1 MDVTLK
7 DKFNTLLHEA
17 MRSKDEVTRDT
28 MRMILTNLK
37 LAEVEKKQVLDDT
50 AILALVQKEIKMRH
64 ESIEDFKKG
73 NRLDLV
79 SRSEEEIKV
88 LEQFLPKQLS
98 DAEVKEI
105 VQSAISEVGASAIAD
120 MGKVMKAALPKIQ
133 GKAAS
138 DRVSSIVKELLQ
150 K

>member
-1 MDVTLK
+1 MDVSLK
-7 DKFNTLLHEA
+7 EKFNTLLHNA
-17 MRSKDEVTRDT
+17 IKSKDEVTRDT

-37 LAEVEKKQVLDDT
+37 LAEVEKKQVLDDN
-50 AILALVQKEIKMRH
+50 AVLALIQKEIKMRH

-98 DAEVKEI
+98 DAEIKEI
-105 VQSAISEVGASAIAD
+105 IQSAISEVGATAISD
-120 MGKVMKAALPKIQ
+120 MGKVMKVALPKIQ

-138 DRVSSIVKELLQ
+138 DRVSSFVKEMLQ